1 MPESNLQMS
10 TQPYWIYKDAQP
22 DEFPDIEDALPEP
35 NGLLAVGGDLSPR
48 RLLCAYRRGIF
59 PWFSDGQ
66 PILWWSPDPRAILFP
81 NELRVS
87 RTLRKTLR
95 KNSYSITEN
104 TAFPAIISAC
114 AAPRQGHNGTW
125 ITEEM
130 WRAYTRLHKLGYAR
144 SIECWWESRLVGG
157 LYGVELGS
165 VFFGESMF
173 SRMPDA
179 SKVAL
184 VHLCQQGYRLIDC
197 QLPSAHL
204 ASLGA
209 TNVSRR
215 TFASLL
221 DKWCNTP
228 RIRVPANEIV
238 RTST

>member
-1 MPESNLQMS
+1 MQMPA
-10 TQPYWIYKDAQP
+10 QPYWIYKDAQP
-22 DEFPDIEDALPEP
+22 DEFPDIEHALLEP

-66 PILWWSPDPRAILFP
+66 PILWWSPNPRAILSP
-81 NELRVS
+81 DGLRVS
-87 RTLRKTLR
+87 RSLRKTLR
-95 KNSYSITEN
+95 KNSYLITEN
-104 TAFPAIISAC
+104 TAFKAVVSAC
-114 AAPRQGHNGTW
+114 AAPRRDHNGTW
-125 ITEEM
+125 ITDEM
-130 WRAYTRLHKLGYAR
+130 WHAYARLHELGHAR

-157 LYGVELGS
+157 LYGVEIGS

-173 SRMPDA
+173 SRMRDA

-184 VHLCQQGYRLIDC
+184 VHLCRQGYRLIDC

-221 DKWCNTP
+221 EQWCDTP
-228 RIRVPANEIV
+228 RVRVPAQEIARR
-238 RTST
+238 RT